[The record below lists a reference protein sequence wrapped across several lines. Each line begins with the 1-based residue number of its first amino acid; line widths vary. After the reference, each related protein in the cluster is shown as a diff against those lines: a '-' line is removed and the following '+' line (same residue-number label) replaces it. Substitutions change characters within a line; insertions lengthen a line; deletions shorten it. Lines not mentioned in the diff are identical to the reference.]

1 MSNYARPRVP
11 GATVFF
17 TVALADRGSDLLIRE
32 LPLLRAAFHRTV
44 QERPFRFDA
53 IVILPD
59 HLHMVMSL
67 PPGDAD
73 YATRWRIIKARFSR
87 NLPKGRR
94 RLSHVKRGERG
105 VWQRRFWEH
114 HIRDEADYRMH
125 VRYCWDNPV
134 KHGLVRDARE
144 WPYSSVHREVKAGR
158 A

>member
-1 MSNYARPRVP
+1 VP

-17 TVALADRGSDLLIRE
+17 TVALAERGSDLLIRE
-32 LPLLRAAFHRTV
+32 IPLLRAAFHRTV
-44 QERPFRFDA
+44 QDRPFRFDA

-87 NLPKGRR
+87 NLPKGHQRA
-94 RLSHVKRGERG
+94 SHVRRGERA

-114 HIRDEADYRMH
+114 HIRDAADYAAH
-125 VRYCWDNPV
+125 VQYCWDNPV
-134 KHGLVRDARE
+134 KHGLVRDARD

>member
-1 MSNYARPRVP
+1 MP

-17 TVALADRGSDLLIRE
+17 TVALAERGSDLLIRE
-32 LPLLRAAFHRTV
+32 IPLLRAAFHRTV
-44 QERPFRFDA
+44 QDRPFRFDA

-87 NLPKGRR
+87 NLPKGHQRA
-94 RLSHVKRGERG
+94 SHVRRGERA

-114 HIRDEADYRMH
+114 HIRDAADYAAH
-125 VRYCWDNPV
+125 VQYCWDNPV
-134 KHGLVRDARE
+134 KHGLVRDARD